1 LGTFDSTKLI
11 GLTSYGFRKYWIYI
25 IPRFEKKLS
34 TQLLVMLNYI
44 RVTDL
49 VAPRVEPAAQP
60 KHDWDT
66 DLQLIHSTN
75 YRKSPTKSNMRC
87 SMAQPV
93 WSHLK
98 FCHIF
103 LLNRFF
109 FVRYDFFSF
118 IIINFRTIRFRNHA
132 LRFSKWLNR
141 VEPWVNFMY
150 TFMPIAHISPNVK
163 YVDFYSHCIII

>member
-1 LGTFDSTKLI
+1 M
-11 GLTSYGFRKYWIYI
+11 
-25 IPRFEKKLS
+25 KKLS

-49 VAPRVEPAAQP
+49 VAPRAEPAAQP

-75 YRKSPTKSNMRC
+75 YHKSPTKSNMRC

-98 FCHIF
+98 LRHIF

-109 FVRYDFFSF
+109 CKIWLLFFHNNKF
-118 IIINFRTIRFRNHA
+118 QGNTVQKWCVTIFKIAQPHGM
-132 LRFSKWLNR
+132 
-141 VEPWVNFMY
+141 EPWENFMY